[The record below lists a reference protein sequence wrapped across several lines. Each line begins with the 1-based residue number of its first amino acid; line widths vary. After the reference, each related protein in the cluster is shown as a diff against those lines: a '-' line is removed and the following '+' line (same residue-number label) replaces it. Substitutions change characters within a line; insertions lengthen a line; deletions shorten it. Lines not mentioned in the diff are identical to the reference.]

1 MSATTSAAGG
11 APRQTS
17 LRAQFIYEWPVRLW
31 HWLTVLAII
40 VLAVSGFY
48 IGRPFVPAM
57 QGEAVDSFFMG
68 WMRFAHFAAGYLMA
82 VLFLGRIYW
91 AFVGNKYAGE
101 LIMPP
106 LFSLAIW
113 KDVWLRMRYYLFMV
127 KDVPS
132 TPGPN
137 GLEVVSVFFFFT
149 LPAVFLILSGFAL
162 YAEGTGLGSWQA
174 AAFGWV
180 RALFGDSQAL
190 HTWHRL
196 AMWVMIV
203 FVIIHVYLVIRQ
215 DVMSKQSYISTMIS
229 GYRMFRD

>member
-1 MSATTSAAGG
+1 MSATTSAAGS
-11 APRQTS
+11 APRQAS

-40 VLAVSGFY
+40 VLCVTGFY
-48 IGRPFVPAM
+48 VGRPFVPAM
-57 QGEAVDSFFMG
+57 QGEAVDTFFMG
-68 WMRFAHFAAGYLMA
+68 WMRFAHFAAGYILA

-91 AFVGNKYAGE
+91 AFVGNKFAGE

-106 LFSLAIW
+106 LFTTAIW
-113 KDVWLRMRYYLFMV
+113 KDVWLRIRYYLFLV
-127 KDVPS
+127 KEVPS
-132 TPGPN
+132 TAGPN
-137 GLEVVSVFFFFT
+137 GLEVVSVFVFFT
-149 LPAVFLILSGFAL
+149 IPTIFLILTGFAL

-174 AAFGWV
+174 TAFGWV
-180 RALFGDSQAL
+180 RGLFGDSQAL
-190 HTWHRL
+190 HTYHRL
-196 AMWVMIV
+196 AMWVVIV